1 MSEISL
7 DVSLPDGYIATFT
20 GRSINPMQPDM
31 DAISIVD
38 IAHALSNQCRFT
50 GHVRQFYSVAEHSVR
65 CLLWVAD
72 YIKKY
77 ENDFDSHTELMT
89 LKWTLLHDASEAYL
103 SDIARPVKSGLGLG
117 EVYKNAETN
126 LMLCIAQKYGLS
138 WPMPEL
144 VKRADDVLL
153 RTEQRDLMPLGRIPG
168 NEYLDEPILDT
179 WDPPTARDKFLYYV
193 DELAIE

>member
-7 DVSLPDGYIATFT
+7 DVSLPDGYIATYT

-31 DAISIVD
+31 DAISAVD

-65 CLLWVAD
+65 ALLWVAD
-72 YIKKY
+72 YIRKY
-77 ENDFDSHTELMT
+77 QNDFDPHMESMA

-103 SDIARPVKSGLGLG
+103 SDIARPVKAGLGLG
-117 EVYKNAETN
+117 EVYKNAENN

-168 NEYLDEPILDT
+168 TEYLDEPIRDT
-179 WDPPTARDKFLYYV
+179 WDPPTARDKFLRYV